1 MNKDSHLIFEQYL
14 VEMPPVF
21 GSDDPPGYDFA
32 ADMTGDELNMLTG
45 PKKDKHGHARHPKDA
60 PPENEG
66 EISQDTMR
74 RIAEI
79 ARDIWTAVTDPD
91 NQRDPSTDRLY
102 VPFETVAAFARTE
115 RVRAM
120 GQKQRGDLPGIPG
133 AHPSKW
139 AVRIIA
145 NAMARLGY
153 LQTDRKRSKYQ
164 QAKKVLPEPEE
175 LVAQIVPEIEHED
188 DRTPAPDE
196 EEGQTGSLLAR
207 LKDGLGL

>member
-14 VEMPPVF
+14 KESPPVY
-21 GSDDPPGYDFA
+21 GGDEEPGYDFA

-79 ARDIWTAVTDPD
+79 ARDIWKATIDDSNRKDDYGRPYAD
-91 NQRDPSTDRLY
+91 
-102 VPFETVAAFARTE
+102 FETVARFAGSE
-115 RVRAM
+115 KVRAM

-145 NAMARLGY
+145 NAMVRLGY
-153 LQTDRKRSKYQ
+153 LTTDRKRAKY
-164 QAKKVLPEPEE
+164 QAKKELPEPQE
-175 LVAQIVPEIEHED
+175 LVDDIVPAIEDEVELT
-188 DRTPAPDE
+188 TPEVQADPGGWLDKMK
-196 EEGQTGSLLAR
+196 S
-207 LKDGLGL
+207 GLGL